1 MTQQTQIQGEV
12 KAKFFSGYL
21 ETTATMLAKPW
32 LSDRQQ
38 TKIIDSN
45 IKILQ
50 SNVKRYLKTHYPDIN
65 FGSRIEKMK

>member
-1 MTQQTQIQGEV
+1 
-12 KAKFFSGYL
+12 
-21 ETTATMLAKPW
+21 MLAKPW